1 MIFQRHF
8 ICRLKNDSL
17 NLDFMEQLT
26 NKFYG
31 KCFGNSYIISV
42 DRIIKKSNQY
52 IDFTSIDS
60 IFTIDIEFLATVVI
74 FGINDIL
81 VGANVIYNTDQM
93 KICLY
98 EKKMNDMAPI
108 KALIAIQPN
117 KQSENLIL
125 GHKIIV
131 QVRNVQYDPFAETI
145 SISAILLTC
154 EKTYPIYKIIGSLNE
169 KSLKELKDLL
179 PEINRELTIRNS
191 LSEKQK
197 EKLIFQEK
205 LFYSFK
211 NEKKDIESNT
221 LWYGPKIENSNDKIN
236 ILDYVENL
244 TEETKLPLYCFRN
257 LYIYKSSPFVMFLE
271 DLKHEDLKNVIEVH
285 PSVVFNDIL
294 ISIRNFLIM
303 GREFVELFDDEI
315 INNQK
320 SIWRSISNLQ
330 S

>member
-197 EKLIFQEK
+197 EKLFFLEK